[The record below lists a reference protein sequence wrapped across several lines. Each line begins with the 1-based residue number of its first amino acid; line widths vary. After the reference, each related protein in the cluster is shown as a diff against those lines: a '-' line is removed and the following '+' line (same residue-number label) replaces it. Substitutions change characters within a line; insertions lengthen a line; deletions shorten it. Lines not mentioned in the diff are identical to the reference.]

1 MYLLLLLLLLL
12 FMHVFVAFS
21 GQAFVY
27 CFSKLYPYGYKFLAR
42 GHIQVKGKGVMDT
55 YFLVGSA
62 IRSISQPND
71 KYDQYKIIVSPN
83 REIRDKRAVVFM
95 PVKTEK
101 SPEVKKLN
109 IVKHLPR
116 LKDHVSRLV
125 SSNRTNVQHKKPI
138 SSSPVTSTCSLHHIF
153 SGFRSTRMATHT
165 AAAAS
170 TSLEYDNDSDT
181 PYFNK
186 RDHNSTFSRKTTVR
200 FCLLM

>member
-1 MYLLLLLLLLL
+1 M
-12 FMHVFVAFS
+12 FRRGTQGTRNVFIIIIYACFCC
-21 GQAFVY
+21 F
-27 CFSKLYPYGYKFLAR
+27 FSKLYPYGYKFLAR

-55 YFLVGSA
+55 YFLIGSA

-83 REIRDKRAVVFM
+83 PEIRDKRAVVFM
-95 PVKTEK
+95 PVKTER

-116 LKDHVSRLV
+116 FKDHVSRLL
-125 SSNRTNVQHKKPI
+125 SSNRTNIRRKKPI
-138 SSSPVTSTCSLHHIF
+138 SSSPIISTCSLHHVF
-153 SGFRSTRMATHT
+153 SGFRSTSMATHT

-186 RDHNSTFSRKTTVR
+186 RDHSSTFSRKTTAR